1 MFLLGCSLVA
11 CAPSTEAAK
20 PYLAVLGPPPIRFS
34 KAPEIPVIE
43 PDPVEEESDSNID
56 IVPADGAGGTSEG
69 TGLTSS
75 GALIGDVGMTGYS
88 NAVSGGPRSWIEQTS
103 PISMEGMGVAIDP
116 NTAGMSPIAAQQQRV
131 EEDIHS
137 VFAPE
142 NGPVVPRVYIPL
154 TPQMFVPPNSV
165 TSPGS
170 SAAYR
175 VVPR

>member
-1 MFLLGCSLVA
+1 MFLLGCSLLA
-11 CAPSTEAAK
+11 CAPATEAAK

-43 PDPVEEESDSNID
+43 PDPVEEESESDID
-56 IVPADGAGGTSEG
+56 ILPAGGGAATSGGTELTSEG
-69 TGLTSS
+69 
-75 GALIGDVGMTGYS
+75 ALVGDAGKAGYA
-88 NAVSGGPRSWIEQTS
+88 NVAIGGPRSWIEKTS
-103 PISMEGMGVAIDP
+103 PISMQGMEMVIDP
-116 NTAGMSPIAAQQQRV
+116 DTAGMSPIAAQQQRV
-131 EEDIHS
+131 EEDIQS